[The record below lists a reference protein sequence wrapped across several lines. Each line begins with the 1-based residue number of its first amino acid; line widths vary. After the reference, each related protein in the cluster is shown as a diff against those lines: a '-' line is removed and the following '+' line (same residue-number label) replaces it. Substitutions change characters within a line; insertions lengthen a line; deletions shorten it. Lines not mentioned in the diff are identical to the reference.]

1 MLGDDIAQALPELRA
16 HAESMMTDTCEIREP
31 DSWAGEIRQQ
41 GATAWTYQGKSQIP
55 CRVKKSGEV
64 QPRAAGV
71 GGESVITVTL
81 TVSVPITVC
90 PVEGQVITMLGSIYD
105 PSLVGRRFDVVA
117 AGVGSQITARRLSC
131 IEHDD
136 RV

>member
-1 MLGDDIAQALPELRA
+1 MLGDDIAAALPELRA
-16 HAESMMTDTCEIREP
+16 HAESMMTDTCEIHEP
-31 DSWAGEIRQQ
+31 DLWAGEIRQQ
-41 GATAWTYQGKSQIP
+41 GARAWTYQGRNQIP
-55 CRVKKSGEV
+55 CRVKASEM
-64 QPRAAGV
+64 QPRSAGV
-71 GGESVITVTL
+71 GGEPVMSLTL
-81 TVSVPITVC
+81 SISLPMEVC
-90 PVEGQVITMLGSIYD
+90 PVEAQVITVLGSIYD